1 MTELLIDDYS
11 AWLTA
16 RHSKE
21 GTIYHCLRT
30 LKPAADKGL
39 SLEELEAMDACD
51 FYCLI
56 TGHRTASRHTPRA
69 LYQSVITYRE
79 FLWRTGR
86 EIE

>member
-16 RHSKE
+16 RKYKE
-21 GTIYHCLRT
+21 GTIYNYLRPIKT
-30 LKPAADKGL
+30 AAAKGL
-39 SLEELEAMDACD
+39 TLEELEAMDAGD
-51 FYCLI
+51 FYSLI

-86 EIE
+86 DV